1 MHGVVFVPITA
12 DAESWWAVGR
22 KRTST
27 GQTFSARLLDSRRQA
42 HNEDWMQTADRQVR
56 TLPAHCVTRAGNANQ
71 ISPRSIHL
79 SPDDHF
85 SWNLF
90 VEVFRQ
96 RHRH

>member
-12 DAESWWAVGR
+12 DAESWWAVSR

-42 HNEDWMQTADRQVR
+42 HDENWMQTSDRQVR
-56 TLPAHCVTRAGNANQ
+56 TLPAHGIARTGNAKQ
-71 ISPRSIHL
+71 ISARRIHL

-85 SWNLF
+85 FWNLF
-90 VEVFRQ
+90 VKVFRQ